1 MMHWFFWGF
10 PYFMGSLHLIGLIIF
25 ILVIAFFI
33 FLFTRRGDIG
43 CSGIH
48 THQTHSMD
56 EGVHEKEKKD
66 DEALNT
72 IRKLYAKGE
81 ISEEEYEKR
90 KRNLEK

>member
-1 MMHWFFWGF
+1 
-10 PYFMGSLHLIGLIIF
+10 
-25 ILVIAFFI
+25 
-33 FLFTRRGDIG
+33 
-43 CSGIH
+43 
-48 THQTHSMD
+48 MD